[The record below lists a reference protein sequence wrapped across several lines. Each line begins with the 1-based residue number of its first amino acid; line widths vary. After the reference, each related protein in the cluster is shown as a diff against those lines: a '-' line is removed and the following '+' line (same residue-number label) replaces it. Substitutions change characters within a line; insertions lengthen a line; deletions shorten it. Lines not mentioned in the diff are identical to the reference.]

1 MVYLNFLNL
10 NLLHSRDTLGIMIK
24 ATTSYSMIRQ
34 HLSTGII
41 SRIMT
46 LIHMQIMLMLQY
58 LLLLKY
64 VYLID
69 TSELNLQNRL
79 GLARL
84 LNETLE
90 TGKEPIGK

>member
-10 NLLHSRDTLGIMIK
+10 NLLHSRYTLGIMIK

-46 LIHMQIMLMLQY
+46 LMLMLQY
-58 LLLLKY
+58 LLLLKNA
-64 VYLID
+64 YLID
-69 TSELNLQNRL
+69 TPVLNLQNRL
-79 GLARL
+79 GLTRL